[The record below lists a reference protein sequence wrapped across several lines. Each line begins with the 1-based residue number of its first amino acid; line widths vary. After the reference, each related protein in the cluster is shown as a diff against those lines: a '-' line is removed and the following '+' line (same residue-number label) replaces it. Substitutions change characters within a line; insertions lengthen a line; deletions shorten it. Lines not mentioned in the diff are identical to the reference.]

1 MESTSPRCGLCLCGP
16 ACAASATTKSLFQH
30 LSFLKRCDCVA
41 RAGLQE
47 GHGQA
52 GHELFRRRG
61 CVLLPFLCPVASSAL
76 APKSLCPAVC
86 ACLAHSPIEI
96 GASSNPM
103 LKSIM
108 YAGYK
113 DAAEHFAQES
123 NTGSQAPSPCVCLC
137 VCVYVCMCVCVYVRM
152 CVSVYICASLSLSL
166 SLSLCVCVCVC
177 VTPFPNWCCKT
188 KIFVDSPSVGPC
200 LSPSCFNPQP
210 SASDKGSHFL
220 NSQTLNSTRRHRLGL
235 EFDRRQDGDTFS
247 NREGR
252 RGLCDGA
259 RQ

>member
-16 ACAASATTKSLFQH
+16 ACAASATTKSLFHH

-61 CVLLPFLCPVASSAL
+61 CVLLPFLCPVASPAL
-76 APKSLCPAVC
+76 SPMCLCPAVC

-123 NTGSQAPSPCVCLC
+123 NTGSQAPSPCVSVCMC
-137 VCVYVCMCVCVYVRM
+137 VCVYVCMCVCVYVCM
-152 CVSVYICASLSLSL
+152 
-166 SLSLCVCVCVC
+166 CVCVCVC
-177 VTPFPNWCCKT
+177 MCVCM
-188 KIFVDSPSVGPC
+188 
-200 LSPSCFNPQP
+200 
-210 SASDKGSHFL
+210 
-220 NSQTLNSTRRHRLGL
+220 
-235 EFDRRQDGDTFS
+235 
-247 NREGR
+247 
-252 RGLCDGA
+252 
-259 RQ
+259 